1 MNNST
6 SDISIQR
13 GGFDIGSTIFFLKKV
28 GVSLHAANTEH
39 KKKFFSY
46 LFGISALENN
56 TEHLT
61 SFLKIFRSP
70 TDLGSAQALWQTPPG
85 AVHSSVVQTRPDAA
99 QASVV

>member
-1 MNNST
+1 MFL
-6 SDISIQR
+6 ISEVQ
-13 GGFDIGSTIFFLKKV
+13 FFFKKRSV
-28 GVSLHAANTEH
+28 FGVSLHAANTEH
-39 KKKFFSY
+39 KKKFSY

-70 TDLGSAQALWQTPPG
+70 TALGSAQALWQTPPG
-85 AVHSSVVQTRPDAA
+85 AVHFSVVQTRPDAA